1 MKEYGKRHL
10 LEFIWVGISAI
21 LFSALWVG
29 ISLVLQYAID
39 NAIAGR
45 VDKAVYLSAGFI
57 AVFAV
62 VYWLQA
68 SSLVK
73 LNQKVIREL
82 RENIVRKLLYKDA
95 MSFYQYKETDYISL
109 VQNDVKK
116 IEDTYLNTFFS
127 IICALAQ
134 LIFAIIVMTHYSWV
148 FTIVM
153 AGMTALMFVVPAVFS
168 KKLSK
173 STEAVSKAQQLL
185 TEGISE
191 VVLGYEVTKSFQK
204 EKYRI
209 ERFQTCNN
217 LMQRSAR
224 KLELLKQANGGTST
238 VLAFFMQMVICIL
251 AGWFIYQGRLSYGSM
266 VGVIQASGSIT
277 TPLFQMFALIPVLKS
292 FKPIWDKIAEYTRC
306 EVTTKDNKNLE
317 VEWREIT
324 LKDVEF
330 AYQNEE
336 KKVLRDINLKI
347 ERGKKYLIIGE
358 SGGGKTTLINILC
371 GKLLPDKGEL
381 MVDGINVIDNSQILQ
396 QLSSAV
402 WQNVY
407 LFNESIADNI
417 LMGDCKR
424 ENFDEIISQ
433 ASLDEMID
441 EKGIEFVVGTNG
453 DQLSGGQKQR
463 IAIARALYAE
473 KDLLVL
479 DEGFSALNPEMAQT
493 IERNLLKQEDKTI
506 ISISHHVSNEMM
518 ALYDE
523 ILEVKNGKVCKI

>member
-168 KKLSK
+168 KKL
-173 STEAVSKAQQLL
+173 
-185 TEGISE
+185 
-191 VVLGYEVTKSFQK
+191 
-204 EKYRI
+204 
-209 ERFQTCNN
+209 
-217 LMQRSAR
+217 
-224 KLELLKQANGGTST
+224 
-238 VLAFFMQMVICIL
+238 
-251 AGWFIYQGRLSYGSM
+251 
-266 VGVIQASGSIT
+266 
-277 TPLFQMFALIPVLKS
+277 
-292 FKPIWDKIAEYTRC
+292 
-306 EVTTKDNKNLE
+306 
-317 VEWREIT
+317 
-324 LKDVEF
+324 
-330 AYQNEE
+330 
-336 KKVLRDINLKI
+336 
-347 ERGKKYLIIGE
+347 
-358 SGGGKTTLINILC
+358 
-371 GKLLPDKGEL
+371 
-381 MVDGINVIDNSQILQ
+381 
-396 QLSSAV
+396 
-402 WQNVY
+402 
-407 LFNESIADNI
+407 
-417 LMGDCKR
+417 
-424 ENFDEIISQ
+424 
-433 ASLDEMID
+433 
-441 EKGIEFVVGTNG
+441 
-453 DQLSGGQKQR
+453 
-463 IAIARALYAE
+463 
-473 KDLLVL
+473 
-479 DEGFSALNPEMAQT
+479 
-493 IERNLLKQEDKTI
+493 
-506 ISISHHVSNEMM
+506 
-518 ALYDE
+518 
-523 ILEVKNGKVCKI
+523 